1 MSSSDS
7 QINTTYSDLALM
19 IGGQLL
25 ILFLLAMISYF
36 GVDPISK
43 PLRTIKENLSSTLLQ
58 NSSNKK

>member
-1 MSSSDS
+1 
-7 QINTTYSDLALM
+7 M

-25 ILFLLAMISYF
+25 ILFLLAMIAFF